1 MIRRIS
7 LPLGLVACV
16 LSTPCAARGQDGA
29 VIEGTLV
36 AGPGPA
42 RKTAS
47 RYPAGITAPREMQP
61 VPAVVYLAG
70 EGLAAR
76 PADRAERV
84 VDVMQRDT
92 AFMPSAITIRTGT
105 VVRFPNGD
113 PFFHNVFSYARNAR
127 FDLCRYPEGESREV
141 AFDEPGIARVFC
153 EVHEF
158 MRAVVLVT
166 DHSFHAVVADDG
178 SFRLEGVPP
187 GEHTLVWYHPD
198 VGSVERTVVVGR
210 GERVRVVLDL
220 GADRSPTR

>member
-7 LPLGLVACV
+7 LPLGLMACV
-16 LSTPCAARGQDGA
+16 LSTPCGARGQDVA
-29 VIEGTLV
+29 VVEGTLV

-47 RYPAGITAPREMQP
+47 RYLAGITVPRDMQP
-61 VPAVVYLAG
+61 VASVVYLVG
-70 EGLAAR
+70 DGLAA
-76 PADRAERV
+76 PSADRAETV

-105 VVRFPNGD
+105 VVRFPNAD

-127 FDLCRYPEGESREV
+127 FDLGRYPEGESREV
-141 AFDEPGIARVFC
+141 AFHQAGIARVFC

-166 DHSFHAVVADDG
+166 DHPFHAVVAHDG
-178 SFRLEGVPP
+178 SFRIEGVPP
-187 GEHTLVWYHPD
+187 GDHTLIAYHPD
-198 VGSVERTVVVGR
+198 GGSIERTVVVRG
-210 GERVRVVLDL
+210 GERVRVDLDL
-220 GADRSPTR
+220 ADRSPTR